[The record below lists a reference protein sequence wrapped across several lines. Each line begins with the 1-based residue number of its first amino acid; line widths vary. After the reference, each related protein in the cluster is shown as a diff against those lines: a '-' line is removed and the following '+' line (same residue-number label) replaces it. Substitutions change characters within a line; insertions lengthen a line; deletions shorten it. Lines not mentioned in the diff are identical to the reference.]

1 MILIKNQLLVIK
13 ELAQVSEYFMLSSRL
28 ITELFLNSSYCL
40 DGT

>member
-28 ITELFLNSSYCL
+28 ITIN
-40 DGT
+40 